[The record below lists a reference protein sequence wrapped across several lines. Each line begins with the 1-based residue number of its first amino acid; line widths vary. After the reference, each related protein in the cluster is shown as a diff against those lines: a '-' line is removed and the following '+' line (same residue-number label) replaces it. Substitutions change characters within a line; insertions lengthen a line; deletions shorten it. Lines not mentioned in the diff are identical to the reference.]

1 MTPLRIVAAFGLLL
15 TISCRPTIAVGP
27 GDVYL
32 LVNRNDPGSREVADY
47 YCRKRSVPADN
58 VLTFDLPAREDCS
71 RDDYDLRLVRPL
83 RERLAAL
90 RDKPIV
96 LAVVYGMP
104 LRVGPKEPN
113 DNEKKER
120 DELTIR
126 ADSYRSRL
134 RELKD
139 AVHNL
144 DEKSKG
150 VRSPDGDELDQRR
163 QEQASTQKSLD
174 TLESRRRWLSY
185 AESEAALDSELAMLW
200 YDRYELRRWQLNLLY
215 FQVPEAA
222 RRGKPP
228 IVMTARL
235 DGPSVAVVKRMIDD
249 AVETEA
255 RGLSGKVYVD
265 ARGIRFD
272 PKSETG
278 HGYGGYDES
287 MREMARLLQQTG
299 KMTVVLDDRPELF
312 GPGSCPDCALYCGW
326 YSLGK
331 YVDCCRFVPGAVAWH
346 LASSEATTLRDPHT
360 KEWCKNI
367 LENGAAA
374 TLGPVA
380 EPYTIGFPKPAE
392 FFGFLAT
399 GEYTLVECYWKTE
412 LFASWM
418 TTLIGD
424 PLYNPFKKNPRLKI
438 DDVKPSPAGADRR
451 SARRGD
457 LARTSR

>member
-1 MTPLRIVAAFGLLL
+1 MTLARTAAILALVAIAPSELVF
-15 TISCRPTIAVGP
+15 AVGP

-32 LVNRNDPGSREVADY
+32 LVNKNDPGSREIAEY
-47 YCRKRSVPADN
+47 YCRKRSVSTN
-58 VLTFDLPAREDCS
+58 HILVFDLPPREDCS
-71 RDDYDLRLVRPL
+71 RSDYDWNLVVPL
-83 RERLAAL
+83 REKLTAL
-90 RDKPIV
+90 RDKPLILV
-96 LAVVYGMP
+96 VVYGMP
-104 LRVGPKEPN
+104 LRVGPKQPS
-113 DNEKKER
+113 DQEKKQR
-120 DELTIR
+120 DDLNISAEPYR
-126 ADSYRSRL
+126 AKI

-139 AVHNL
+139 AIHIL
-144 DEKSKG
+144 EEQLKG
-150 VRSPDGDELDQRR
+150 IRSGPLNDELEQRR
-163 QEQASTQKSLD
+163 KEQTGAEKA
-174 TLESRRRWLSY
+174 LEALEGRRRWLAY

-215 FQVPEAA
+215 FQVPEQM

-228 IVMTARL
+228 MVMTARL

-249 AVETEA
+249 AIEVEA

-272 PKSETG
+272 PNADTG

-287 MREMARLLQQTG
+287 MREMARLLERDG

-312 GPGSCPDCALYCGW
+312 RPGSCPDCALYCGW
-326 YSLGK
+326 YSLAN

-346 LASSEATTLRDPHT
+346 LASNEACTLRDRRT
-360 KEWCKNI
+360 KQWCKNL
-367 LENGAAA
+367 LEKGAAA

-380 EPYTIGFPKPAE
+380 EPYSIGFPKPAE

-424 PLYNPFKKNPRLKI
+424 PLYNPFKKNPRLQI
-438 DDVKPSPAGADRR
+438 EQVKPSPA
-451 SARRGD
+451 RGR
-457 LARTSR
+457 LPFGPGK